1 MAGVSFA
8 SFVNFRRRLPRAAL
22 SRYRAGLM
30 DVYLPIAGLSV
41 NALVIIALGGVVG
54 LLTGMVGVGG
64 GFLTTPILIFYG
76 IPPPVAVA
84 SATTQITGTS
94 VSGVIAHRRR
104 KGVDY
109 RMGAVIIVGG
119 LVGALAGGVVFRL
132 LQEAGQI
139 DTAIAMLYVV
149 LLGSIGLM
157 MAKEAATALDIIKP
171 TAKALAKPA
180 RRHNPLIAMLPMRWR
195 FYQSGLYISPLAPLL
210 LGFVAGMMTV
220 LLGVGGGFIV
230 VPAMIYLLGMSAQ
243 VVVGTSL
250 LQILAVTAA
259 TTVIHATTTKS
270 VDIVLAVLLLIGS
283 VIGAQFGARLA
294 QKAKP
299 ELLRMFLAIII
310 LGVAARMLLGL
321 AWRPE
326 EIYTVQLL

>member
-1 MAGVSFA
+1 
-8 SFVNFRRRLPRAAL
+8 
-22 SRYRAGLM
+22 M

-41 NALVIIALGGVVG
+41 NALVIVALGGVVG
-54 LLTGMVGVGG
+54 LLTGMIGVGG

-76 IPPPVAVA
+76 IPPAVAVA

-94 VSGVIAHRRR
+94 VSGVLAHRRR

-109 RMGAVIIVGG
+109 RMGGVIIVGG
-119 LVGALAGGVVFRL
+119 LVGAVAGGGIFRI
-132 LQEAGQI
+132 LQDLGQI
-139 DTAIAMLYVV
+139 DTAISILYVV
-149 LLGSIGLM
+149 LLGSIGAM

-171 TAKALAKPA
+171 KAGKKPP
-180 RRHNPLIAMLPMRWR
+180 RRHNPLIASLPMRWR

-210 LGFVAGMMTV
+210 LGFAAGMLTV
-220 LLGVGGGFIV
+220 LLGVGGGFV
-230 VPAMIYLLGMSAQ
+230 LVPAMIYLLGMSAQ

-259 TTVIHATTTKS
+259 TTIIHATTTKS
-270 VDIVLAVLLLIGS
+270 VDIVLAALLLLGS
-283 VIGAQFGARLA
+283 VIGAQLGARLA

-310 LGVAARMLLGL
+310 LAVALRMAIGLG
-321 AWRPE
+321 WRPE

>member
-1 MAGVSFA
+1 V
-8 SFVNFRRRLPRAAL
+8 
-22 SRYRAGLM
+22 
-30 DVYLPIAGLSV
+30 DIYLPIAGLSV

-76 IPPPVAVA
+76 IPPAVAVA

-94 VSGVIAHRRR
+94 VSGVLAHRRR

-109 RMGAVIIVGG
+109 RMGGVVIAGG
-119 LVGALAGGVVFRL
+119 LVGAMIGGVLFRL
-132 LQEAGQI
+132 LQQAGQI
-139 DTAIAMLYVV
+139 DTAIAILYVV
-149 LLGSIGLM
+149 LLGSIGSL
-157 MAKEAATALDIIKP
+157 MAKEASTTLGILK
-171 TAKALAKPA
+171 AKEGAKKKA
-180 RRHNPLIAMLPMRWR
+180 RHNPLIASLPFRWR

-210 LGFVAGMMTV
+210 LGLVGGMLTV

-230 VPAMIYLLGMSAQ
+230 VPAMIYILGMSAQ

-259 TTVIHATTTKS
+259 TTLIHATSTKS
-270 VDIVLAVLLLIGS
+270 VDIVLAGLLLLGS

-310 LGVAARMLLGL
+310 LGVAVRMAIGL
-321 AWRPE
+321 AWQPE
-326 EIYTVQLL
+326 EIYTLQVL

>member
-1 MAGVSFA
+1 
-8 SFVNFRRRLPRAAL
+8 
-22 SRYRAGLM
+22 M

-54 LLTGMVGVGG
+54 LLTGMIGVGG

-76 IPPPVAVA
+76 IPPAVAVA

-94 VSGVIAHRRR
+94 VSGVLAHRRR

-109 RMGAVIIVGG
+109 RMGGVIIVGG
-119 LVGALAGGVVFRL
+119 LLGALAGGGIFRL
-132 LQEAGQI
+132 LQDRGQI
-139 DTAIAMLYVV
+139 DTAISILYVV
-149 LLGSIGLM
+149 LLGSIGVM
-157 MAKEAATALDIIKP
+157 MAKEAATALDIIRPKAGKKP
-171 TAKALAKPA
+171 P
-180 RRHNPLIAMLPMRWR
+180 RRHNPLIASLPMRWR
-195 FYQSGLYISPLAPLL
+195 FYRSGLYISPLAPLL
-210 LGFVAGMMTV
+210 LGFGAGMLTV
-220 LLGVGGGFIV
+220 LLGVGGGFV
-230 VPAMIYLLGMSAQ
+230 LVPAMIYILGMSAQ

-259 TTVIHATTTKS
+259 TTLIHATTTKS
-270 VDIVLAVLLLIGS
+270 VDIVLAALLLLGS
-283 VIGAQFGARLA
+283 VIGAQIGAQLA

-310 LGVAARMLLGL
+310 LAVALRMAIGLG
-321 AWRPE
+321 WRPE